1 MKIAVFLKALFANS
15 LRENVRMLVFRSE
28 ILNGQVSRPHQL
40 TQKMVPYIDV
50 LIGG

>member
-1 MKIAVFLKALFANS
+1 MAVFLKALFANS
-15 LRENVRMLVFRSE
+15 LRENVRMLVFRLE
-28 ILNGQVSRPHQL
+28 ILNRPVSRPHQL

>member
-1 MKIAVFLKALFANS
+1 MFLKALFASS
-15 LRENVRMLVFRSE
+15 LRENVRMLVFRLE
-28 ILNGQVSRPHQL
+28 ILNRQVCRPHQL